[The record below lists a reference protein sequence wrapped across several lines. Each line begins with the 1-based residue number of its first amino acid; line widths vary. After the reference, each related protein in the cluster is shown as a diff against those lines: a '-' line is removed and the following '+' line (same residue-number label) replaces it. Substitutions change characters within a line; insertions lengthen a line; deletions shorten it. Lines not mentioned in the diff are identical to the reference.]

1 VVVGDDGV
9 LVFDAQATPAQ
20 AGRVI
25 ERVRAVTDKPVRYLV
40 LSHYHAVR
48 VMGASAYGAEQV
60 IASAGTFDLIVE
72 RGQADF
78 ESEVGRFPR
87 LFEDVA
93 SVPGLTWPTMA
104 FSDRLTLWLGRRRVD
119 LLHLGRGHTAGDIA
133 AWLPEERVCFAGD
146 LVEYGATPYCGDAH
160 LRDWPRTLDRL
171 EALGADK
178 MVPGRGAAMESAA
191 QVAEA
196 VGGTRSFIRD
206 LYAVAEEGVAAG
218 RSLKEVYDA
227 ALERM
232 RPSTATGSSSS
243 TACRSTSA
251 APTTRRRDRPP
262 PDLDGGARPGDVGG
276 AGAGLTLAPL
286 PLPPPHRPR
295 HLDPE
300 QVERPGDRV
309 LHDVVDGLGL
319 GVEGR
324 DRRRDDAPHLGAG
337 HHVAEVAQVERGL
350 AHEEHEAAALLQDH
364 VGGAG
369 EQVVGVAG
377 GDRGQRAH
385 RAGGD
390 QHPSVRNEPDAI
402 EAPTSAS
409 GWTTA
414 AFAFTAS
421 SGTSSS

>member
-1 VVVGDDGV
+1 MTDTFASSGDLAVKQVSFTELAPGVFAFTAEGDPNSGVVVGDDGV

-25 ERVRAVTDKPVRYLV
+25 ERVRAVTDKPVRHLV

-48 VMGASAYGAEQV
+48 VMGASAYGAGQV
-60 IASAGTFDLIVE
+60 IASAGTYDLIVE

-119 LLHLGRGHTAGDIA
+119 LLHLGRGHTAGDIV

-160 LRDWPRTLDRL
+160 LRDWPHTLDRL

-178 MVPGRGAAMESAA
+178 MVPGRGAAMESPA

-232 RPSTATGSSSS
+232 RPKYGHWVIFQHCMPFDVSRAYDEASGLDHP
-243 TACRSTSA
+243 RIWTSE
-251 APTTRRRDRPP
+251 RDR
-262 PDLDGGARPGDVGG
+262 
-276 AGAGLTLAPL
+276 
-286 PLPPPHRPR
+286 
-295 HLDPE
+295 E
-300 QVERPGDRV
+300 MW
-309 LHDVVDGLGL
+309 
-319 GVEGR
+319 
-324 DRRRDDAPHLGAG
+324 
-337 HHVAEVAQVERGL
+337 
-350 AHEEHEAAALLQDH
+350 AAL
-364 VGGAG
+364 
-369 EQVVGVAG
+369 E
-377 GDRGQRAH
+377 RA
-385 RAGGD
+385 
-390 QHPSVRNEPDAI
+390 
-402 EAPTSAS
+402 
-409 GWTTA
+409 
-414 AFAFTAS
+414 
-421 SGTSSS
+421 